1 MTVTTHLSIAYT
13 KTKSVSRAQQNHTER
28 FDSTHKHANK
38 SIDPSK
44 SAENINLRPEFGDM
58 SYKQRFEAIV
68 NSDRYTGRRR
78 KDGSAMVID
87 GGKNATVKMLQLSVN
102 IGQVDDE
109 GKPVDTLSKDDYIQL
124 YKDDILPMLEDTFGA
139 DNIIGSAIHVDES
152 KPHLHVDI
160 VPLTPEGKLSAKQVV
175 GGRGKMHQRQK
186 QWLEAMQEKRPDLNF
201 ERKKDGVN
209 GLALDKLKELTEQA
223 TAEAKKATDK
233 EWERINSAKAELNET
248 KTGLN
253 KFNNTLNRLGE
264 SLVEREDDLDKR
276 EIELEEREN
285 KLNERED
292 GLNKREQM
300 LSSEVSRQVSNR
312 TRERQRVLNERES
325 RLNET
330 ADKLADERTRERTN
344 DLDERERRLGEMAD
358 KLADERTRE
367 RQMALNER
375 ESHLNETAD
384 KLADERTRE
393 RVRDLDAREQ
403 VIDKT
408 VAERTEKAV
417 GERTRA
423 LASREQV
430 LADKEQDFDKRL
442 TMWEHARTTLVGVLQ
457 KIPSAMQA
465 LAWWREQ
472 SEDDEAD
479 EVAEAIAEQV
489 DAHTDSAITALADE
503 RLDEVQERTD
513 ALTKTTDALED
524 GLDPEQFALPN
535 ARELPSAQEVA
546 ESVNIDPSQF
556 EVHQPQLTQG

>member
-1 MTVTTHLSIAYT
+1 MAEIVYNVTKDITTEVTAMTVTTHLSIAYT
-13 KTKSVSRAQQNHTER
+13 KTKSVSKAQQNHTER
-28 FDSTHKHANK
+28 FDDKHKHTNK

-44 SAENINLRPEFGDM
+44 SAENINLRPEYEGM

-68 NSDRYTGRRR
+68 NSERYTGRRR
-78 KDGSAMVID
+78 KDGSALVIE

-102 IGQVDDE
+102 IGQVDE
-109 GKPVDTLSKDDYIQL
+109 SGKPVDTLSKDDYIKL
-124 YKDDILPMLEDTFGA
+124 YKDDVLPMLEETFGA

-186 QWLEAMQEKRPDLNF
+186 QWLEIMQEKRPDLNF
-201 ERKKDGVN
+201 ERKKEGVN

-233 EWERINSAKAELNET
+233 EWERINKANAELNET

-285 KLNERED
+285 KLNERE
-292 GLNKREQM
+292 GAIEAREKT
-300 LSSEVSRQVSNR
+300 LSSEVGRQVSNR
-312 TRERQRVLNERES
+312 TRERQRALNEREN
-325 RLNET
+325 RLNE
-330 ADKLADERTRERTN
+330 
-344 DLDERERRLGEMAD
+344 MVD

-367 RQMALNER
+367 RQRDLDKREGAIEER
-375 ESHLNETAD
+375 VDEM
-384 KLADERTRE
+384 ADERTRE
-393 RVRDLDAREQ
+393 RMRVLDAREQ
-403 VIDKT
+403 GIAKT

-423 LASREQV
+423 LDSREQA
-430 LADKEQDFDKRL
+430 LAGKEQAFDERL
-442 TMWEHARTTLVGVLQ
+442 TAWERAKITLVDTLQ
-457 KIPSAMQA
+457 KIPTAMQA
-465 LAWWREQ
+465 LAWWRKQ
-472 SEDDEAD
+472 SEDEDAD
-479 EVAEAIAEQV
+479 KVADAIAEQV
-489 DAHTDSAITALADE
+489 DEHTDSAINALADE
-503 RLDEVQERTD
+503 RLDEVQEHTNV
-513 ALTKTTDALED
+513 LTKTADTLAD
-524 GLDPEQFALPN
+524 GLDPAQFDLPD

-556 EVHQPQLTQG
+556 EVSNRQLTQG